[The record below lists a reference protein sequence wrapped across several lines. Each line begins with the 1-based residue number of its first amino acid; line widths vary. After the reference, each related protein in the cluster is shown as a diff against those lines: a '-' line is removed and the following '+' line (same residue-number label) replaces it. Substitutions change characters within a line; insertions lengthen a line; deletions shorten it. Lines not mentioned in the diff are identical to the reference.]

1 MHAQPWT
8 RTSVW
13 GGRERGGQ
21 RGGKGDTCNS
31 VNSEKSQDAA
41 ERPGRPRLLRG
52 GRRRER
58 DAEVGTWRA
67 TEGPP
72 RVLRSIELI
81 PEQNTQEGDSW

>member
-1 MHAQPWT
+1 MH
-8 RTSVW
+8 SH
-13 GGRERGGQ
+13 GHGQ
-21 RGGKGDTCNS
+21 ACGEEGSWVGKGEGRGTPAIVSTVKN
-31 VNSEKSQDAA
+31 KSQDAA